1 MQVWVV
7 GLYGIV
13 PVGVELDRLLT
24 PELLQRHLGL
34 LQRQCRIEWP
44 PLVDG
49 KLPSDRS
56 SEFDDHVGQRWQKC
70 LGGRG

>member
-24 PELLQRHLGL
+24 PELLQRRPARLG
-34 LQRQCRIEWP
+34 RDE
-44 PLVDG
+44 
-49 KLPSDRS
+49 
-56 SEFDDHVGQRWQKC
+56 EVGVRVLSPQHSRHRKRRPYSQDA
-70 LGGRG
+70 L